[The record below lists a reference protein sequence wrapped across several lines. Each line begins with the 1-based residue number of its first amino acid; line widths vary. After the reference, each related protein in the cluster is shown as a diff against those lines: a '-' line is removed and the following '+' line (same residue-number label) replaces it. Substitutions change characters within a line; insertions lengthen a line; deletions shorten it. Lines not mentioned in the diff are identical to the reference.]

1 MCISTSCLFG
11 RARRKVCFQPD
22 VEHFPPQICLF
33 FFSCRSDCV
42 TGVPVCHAGFLCDF
56 FFFFFNPSGVEFG
69 VIKATGMEG
78 TSSRVSK
85 HWGQRLSHSSE
96 RHLHCSIPAVWGTL
110 FLQMLFPS
118 PGSRS
123 PCWNLTEWQPKRQK
137 NCTKVLRYFKCFYT
151 AWQQLPLVREEFS
164 RAAGKRAQ

>member
-1 MCISTSCLFG
+1 MWNI
-11 RARRKVCFQPD
+11 
-22 VEHFPPQICLF
+22 FPHKSAWF

-56 FFFFFNPSGVEFG
+56 YFFFNPSGVEFG

-78 TSSRVSK
+78 TSLRVSS

-123 PCWNLTEWQPKRQK
+123 PCWNLTEWQPERQK
-137 NCTKVLRYFKCFYT
+137 NCTKILRYFKCFYT
-151 AWQQLPLVREEFS
+151 AWQQLPL
-164 RAAGKRAQ
+164 GKNLVELQERGHSKMSELSW

>member
-1 MCISTSCLFG
+1 MSCLFG

-22 VEHFPPQICLF
+22 VEYFPPQICLVF
-33 FFSCRSDCV
+33 FLQEW
-42 TGVPVCHAGFLCDF
+42 LCYWCSSLPCWLSLWL
-56 FFFFFNPSGVEFG
+56 FFFFNPSGVEFG
-69 VIKATGMEG
+69 VIKAMGMEG
-78 TSSRVSK
+78 TSSRVSS

-123 PCWNLTEWQPKRQK
+123 PCWNLTEWQPERQK
-137 NCTKVLRYFKCFYT
+137 NCTKILRYFKCFYT